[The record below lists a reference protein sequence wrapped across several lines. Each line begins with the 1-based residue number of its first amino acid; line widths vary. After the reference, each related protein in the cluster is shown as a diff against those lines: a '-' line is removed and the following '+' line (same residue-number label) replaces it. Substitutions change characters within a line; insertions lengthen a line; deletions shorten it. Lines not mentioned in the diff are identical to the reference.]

1 MRYLNRY
8 HFPEKNVQKRYQMKS
23 VLAYNTADNGAVSF
37 NFDPQGKIS
46 PVSTVRQEVAWQAE
60 LEK

>member
-1 MRYLNRY
+1 MKRY
-8 HFPEKNVQKRYQMKS
+8 HFLEKNVQKRYQMEA

-46 PVSTVRQEVAWQAE
+46 PVSTVRQEVTWQAE